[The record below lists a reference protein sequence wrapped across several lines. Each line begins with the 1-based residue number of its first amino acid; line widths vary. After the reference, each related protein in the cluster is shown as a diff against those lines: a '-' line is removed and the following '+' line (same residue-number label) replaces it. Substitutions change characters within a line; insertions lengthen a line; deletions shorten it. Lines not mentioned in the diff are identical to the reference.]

1 MKDQTRL
8 RRISIIC
15 FIVMLVMFVIHVQIL
30 VTFNRQE
37 LNVHGNDSS
46 QKAYMD
52 IDARGNST
60 SRWEKRD
67 FPLTEDETVS
77 LIGETIDQILYNN
90 SGDMIK
96 DWSLRIAIA
105 GDCFINQAWT
115 GEVEIH
121 QAAENGED
129 TVQQLSLQDYNL
141 EDVKLRYRYDGEL
154 LIPLQKGDY
163 VVYIPQ

>member
-1 MKDQTRL
+1 M
-8 RRISIIC
+8 
-15 FIVMLVMFVIHVQIL
+15 
-30 VTFNRQE
+30 
-37 LNVHGNDSS
+37 HGNDSS

-105 GDCFINQAWT
+105 GDCFINQA
-115 GEVEIH
+115 
-121 QAAENGED
+121 
-129 TVQQLSLQDYNL
+129 
-141 EDVKLRYRYDGEL
+141 
-154 LIPLQKGDY
+154 
-163 VVYIPQ
+163 